1 MTFTAKT
8 ASVTGSRSL
17 HHLGLPFQGW
27 VTGPARNPGQVFYRP
42 KSMPHMGLKRPREK
56 SVSKFSARE
65 VHLRRERPARVTG
78 VVIVLTSPRVP

>member
-8 ASVTGSRSL
+8 ASVTGSLSL

-27 VTGPARNPGQVFYRP
+27 VTGPARNPEQVFYRP
-42 KSMPHMGLKRPREK
+42 KSMPHMGLKLPREK
-56 SVSKFSARE
+56 SVSMFSARE
-65 VHLRRERPARVTG
+65 VHLGRGHPARVTA